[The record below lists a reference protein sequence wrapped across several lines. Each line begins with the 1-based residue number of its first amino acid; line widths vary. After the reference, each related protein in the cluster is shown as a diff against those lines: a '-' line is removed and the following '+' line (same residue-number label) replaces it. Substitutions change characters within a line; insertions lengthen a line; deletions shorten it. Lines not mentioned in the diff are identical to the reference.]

1 MQSLL
6 AAIQTLTLLSS
17 SLILLINL
25 SGASSLNVKQV
36 SSANKR
42 GVTDEQLIKSLIYS
56 KNSNG
61 PRVEP

>member
-1 MQSLL
+1 MQSLF
-6 AAIQTLTLLSS
+6 AAIKSQTLLSS

-25 SGASSLNVKQV
+25 SGASSLNMKQV

-42 GVTDEQLIKSLIYS
+42 IVTDEQLIKSLMYS

-61 PRVEP
+61 PRVES